1 METPVM
7 IEAKTSIFKQRN
19 KSPFRITLGE
29 SLVCKQ
35 TLALLIEEK
44 MVLYHFVKSLTV
56 LFIKVRAYCIRE
68 R

>member
-19 KSPFRITLGE
+19 KSPFRVMLGE

-35 TLALLIEEK
+35 TFALLIEEN
-44 MVLYHFVKSLTV
+44 MVLYASFRGKLNSFIYKGKSL
-56 LFIKVRAYCIRE
+56 LY
-68 R
+68 